1 MSPFIYNCL
10 SFSWQ
15 LPHVPDVGKIWRI
28 GSAGPYLH
36 AGLAPGKELCAL
48 PQITSHQY
56 THPYSQWKSVG
67 TASPYGWFLFLQ
79 KKPSPCRSLPR
90 PNTCFTCDKLDRA
103 RQTRA
108 GSHPVRSNLINLS
121 FLLGYLS
128 AWFLFLCFHLIDFSK
143 FSISFLKSDL
153 LYLCPTN

>member
-1 MSPFIYNCL
+1 MSLTSPIA
-10 SFSWQ
+10 
-15 LPHVPDVGKIWRI
+15 GKIRQM

-56 THPYSQWKSVG
+56 VHPYSQWKPIG
-67 TASPYGWFLFLQ
+67 TTSPYGWFLFLQ
-79 KKPSPCRSLPR
+79 KEPSPYRSLPR
-90 PNTCFTCDKLDRA
+90 PNTCSACDKLDSA

-108 GSHPVRSNLINLS
+108 GSHPVRSNLISLS
-121 FLLGYLS
+121 LLLDSLS
-128 AWFLFLCFHLIDFSK
+128 AWILFLSLQLTDFSK
-143 FSISFLKSDL
+143 FSISFLKSNL